1 MADTASPSTSKR
13 PGGQDYEQTL
23 NQSESS
29 VARFEDSN
37 RSFTKRLQRF
47 LHGNPTIVPVVIL
60 ILGVAGFAIVT
71 DGRFLSLYNMNVI
84 LQRVSIVGT
93 LAAAQTLIILTAG
106 IDLSI
111 GALMVL
117 MSMAMGH
124 LAVGMGVPAPLA
136 VLIGIGGGGLCG
148 WLNGTLVTRVKLPPF
163 ITTLGTWRIFYAL
176 IFMVFGSQSIRGG
189 DIDQVAPLLKFWGNV
204 LVIGPVRLTYGSILL
219 FVIFFTLWYV
229 LTQTAWGRHVY
240 AVGDDAE
247 AAELSGMESNKV
259 LRQVYIVAG
268 LVGGLAAWM
277 AIGRLGS
284 ASPTSFAEANLE
296 SITAVVIGGISLFGG
311 RGSIW
316 GVFFGAIIVQV
327 FDAGLSMTSLDTQAK
342 YMALGIL
349 IIVAVATDQWIRKV
363 SG

>member
-1 MADTASPSTSKR
+1 MAEPAPQR
-13 PGGQDYEQTL
+13 PGGQDFEQTL
-23 NQSESS
+23 NQSDTN
-29 VARFEDSN
+29 VARFENTDRTFLKS
-37 RSFTKRLQRF
+37 LQHF

-60 ILGVAGFAIVT
+60 ILGIVGFAVVT
-71 DGRFLSLYNMNVI
+71 DGKFLSLYNMNVI

-93 LAAAQTLIILTAG
+93 LAAAQTLVILTAG

-124 LAVGMGVPAPLA
+124 LAVSMGVPAPLA
-136 VLIGIGGGGLCG
+136 VLIGLGGGGLCG
-148 WLNGTLVTRVKLPPF
+148 FLNGLLVTKVKLPPF

-189 DIDQVAPLLKFWGNV
+189 DIDKVAPLLKFWGNV
-204 LVIGPVRLTYGSILL
+204 LVLGPVRLTYGSILL
-219 FVIFFTLWYV
+219 FVIFFVLWYV

-247 AAELSGMESNKV
+247 AAELSGMQSDRV

-268 LVGGLAAWM
+268 VVGGLAAWM

-342 YMALGIL
+342 YMALGVL
-349 IIVAVATDQWIRKV
+349 IIVAVAMDQWIRKV
-363 SG
+363 SA